1 MTDAIR
7 QSFAQQGTMGLL
19 GASIERIEPGEVT
32 LLLPFR
38 AEVSQQHGFFHG
50 GVISTLLDTA
60 CGYAAMQTQPGA
72 EVLTVEFKLNFTAP
86 ARGVLLRATGRVIKA
101 GRTLIVCIGEAD
113 ADGKPCA
120 TMLATMMLSVG
131 RKIGG

>member
-1 MTDAIR
+1 MSELIR
-7 QSFAQQGTMGLL
+7 RSFALQGTMGLL

-32 LLLPFR
+32 LTLPFR
-38 AEVSQQHGFFHG
+38 TEVSQQHGFFHG
-50 GVISTLLDTA
+50 GVISTMLDTA
-60 CGYAAMQTQPGA
+60 CGYAAMESRPGA

-86 ARGVLLRATGRVIKA
+86 ARGVLLRAKGRVITA
-101 GRTLIVCIGEAD
+101 GRTLIVCMGEAE